1 MGKKILIGVGIVVVV
16 LILIALV
23 LPMFIDANKFKPTL
37 ESDLSAALGRKV
49 EIGNISLSIFSGGVS
64 VDNVTIADD
73 PAFSQSPFL
82 TAKKLAVGVALM
94 PLIFSKRLQVTSFT
108 IDEPQ
113 VTLLHSAT
121 GKWNFSSLGAS
132 AANAQQKTAASNP
145 PPSGSSPGTGT
156 SFAVEKLKLSNGT
169 ITVGRAGNTGAAVK
183 VKHYEDV
190 DLNASDLSLATQ
202 FPFTLTAKTPGGGSV
217 KVDGKAGPINST
229 DASMTPLSVTIG
241 VENLDLAATGFI
253 DPSSGLGGLVDFNAQ
268 ANSDGHEMTSKGTA
282 KASKIKLTANASPA
296 TVPINIDYATN
307 YDLQKEAG
315 TLTEGNVHI
324 GKALAALGGA
334 YDTAGETTTLHMKLD
349 GKATPVPDLE
359 GVLPAVGV
367 KLPEG
372 ASLQTGTLDMTLA
385 ISGPV
390 DKPVIEGPINL
401 QNAKLAG
408 FNLMGKLGAIAQ
420 FAGIGKGGSGSDTE
434 IQSLTAN
441 LREDPEGTHL
451 QNLVVVA
458 PALGTI
464 TGDANVGPTGQLNCK
479 MVAKLGGSASPMG
492 AATSALSSFTG
503 GGAKGG
509 GIPFKITG
517 TTSKPIFTPDFGGMT
532 QGAAATPKNA
542 ASAAQGMLGGLLK
555 KKKNQ

>member
-1 MGKKILIGVGIVVVV
+1 MGKKIFIGVGIVVLV

-23 LPMFIDANKFKPTL
+23 LPMFVDANKFKPTL
-37 ESDLSAALGRKV
+37 ESDLSTALGRKV
-49 EIGNISLSIFSGGVS
+49 AIGNISLSIFSGGVS

-73 PAFSQSPFL
+73 SAFSQSPFL

-94 PLIFSKRLQVTSFT
+94 PLIFSKRLEVSSFT

-113 VTLLHSAT
+113 VTLLRSAA

-132 AANAQQKTAASNP
+132 ATNGPRNSASS
-145 PPSGSSPGTGT
+145 SGSSPGTST
-156 SFAVEKLKLSNGT
+156 SAEFAVKELKLSNGT
-169 ITVGRAGNTGAAVK
+169 ITVGRAGNAGGAVK

-190 DLNASDLSLATQ
+190 DLDASDLSLATQ

-296 TVPINIDYATN
+296 TAPINIDYATT

-324 GKALAALGGA
+324 GKALAMLGGA
-334 YDTAGETTTLHMKLD
+334 YDAAGETTTLHMKLD
-349 GKATPVPDLE
+349 GKAMPVPDLE

-390 DKPVIEGPINL
+390 DKLVIDGPINL

-420 FAGIGKGGSGSDTE
+420 FAGIGKGGGGSDTD
-434 IQSLTAN
+434 IQSLSAN
-441 LREDPEGTHL
+441 LRQDPEGTHL
-451 QNLVVVA
+451 QNLIVVA
-458 PALGTI
+458 PAIGTI
-464 TGDANVGPTGQLNCK
+464 TGDANIGPTGQLNCK
-479 MVAKLGGSASPMG
+479 MVAKLGSSASSMG

-517 TTSKPIFTPDFGGMT
+517 TTSKPIFMPDFGGMT
-532 QGAAATPKNA
+532 QGAAGNPKNA
-542 ASAAQGMLGGLLK
+542 AGAAQGILGGLLK
-555 KKKNQ
+555 KKRNQ